1 MLGRRSTCDVDGGTR
16 YGARC
21 ALLARAS
28 RKHPLRI
35 AKGQTE
41 GIPSAA
47 TLLSCVGLSVFCTRK
62 CNSQGP
68 LLDLALTQSLTW
80 PPSALIDHFTRARGP
95 AVLREEM
102 YGTFGAHAFL
112 SPIRFREASTKVH
125 HPGCSGLP
133 VLTGI
138 LYPGG
143 PPRPAYPVSAVKA
156 RLGGGAASPGNV
168 YPTPGWVGGGVGC
181 LEEDPRVMSMVERDM
196 GLAALCSRE
205 HRGSILFV

>member
-1 MLGRRSTCDVDGGTR
+1 MPNWTLVRMSNWTGRVEELRDEHRRGARPHGHCDPKARPGALSPGSQWSPRGPPSGCWVPGRRSTCGVDGGTS

-112 SPIRFREASTKVH
+112 SPVVCIRDPPLALA
-125 HPGCSGLP
+125 GLP
-133 VLTGI
+133 
-138 LYPGG
+138 
-143 PPRPAYPVSAVKA
+143 A
-156 RLGGGAASPGNV
+156 
-168 YPTPGWVGGGVGC
+168 
-181 LEEDPRVMSMVERDM
+181 
-196 GLAALCSRE
+196 
-205 HRGSILFV
+205 

>member
-1 MLGRRSTCDVDGGTR
+1 MLGAWKKIHVRCRWWKRDVGL
-16 YGARC
+16 A
-21 ALLARAS
+21 ALCS
-28 RKHPLRI
+28 REHRGSVLRI

-112 SPIRFREASTKVH
+112 SPVVCIRDPPLALA
-125 HPGCSGLP
+125 GLP
-133 VLTGI
+133 
-138 LYPGG
+138 
-143 PPRPAYPVSAVKA
+143 A
-156 RLGGGAASPGNV
+156 
-168 YPTPGWVGGGVGC
+168 
-181 LEEDPRVMSMVERDM
+181 
-196 GLAALCSRE
+196 
-205 HRGSILFV
+205 

>member
-1 MLGRRSTCDVDGGTR
+1 MLGAWKKTPRVVSMVEREWGSLRS
-16 YGARC
+16 ARESIEE
-21 ALLARAS
+21 AS
-28 RKHPLRI
+28 FVI

-112 SPIRFREASTKVH
+112 SPVVCIRDPPLALA
-125 HPGCSGLP
+125 GLP
-133 VLTGI
+133 
-138 LYPGG
+138 
-143 PPRPAYPVSAVKA
+143 A
-156 RLGGGAASPGNV
+156 
-168 YPTPGWVGGGVGC
+168 
-181 LEEDPRVMSMVERDM
+181 
-196 GLAALCSRE
+196 
-205 HRGSILFV
+205 

>member
-1 MLGRRSTCDVDGGTR
+1 MVRPIGIRFREASTKVHHPGCSGLPVLTGILYPGGPPRPAYPISAVTTRLGGGAASPGSVYPTPGWVGGGVGCLEEDSACGVDGGTR

-28 RKHPLRI
+28 RKRPPYSQS
-35 AKGQTE
+35 QTE

-112 SPIRFREASTKVH
+112 SPVVCIRDPPLALA
-125 HPGCSGLP
+125 GLP
-133 VLTGI
+133 
-138 LYPGG
+138 
-143 PPRPAYPVSAVKA
+143 A
-156 RLGGGAASPGNV
+156 
-168 YPTPGWVGGGVGC
+168 
-181 LEEDPRVMSMVERDM
+181 
-196 GLAALCSRE
+196 
-205 HRGSILFV
+205 

>member
-1 MLGRRSTCDVDGGTR
+1 LRWHVGRWLGFIGRIMYVTCWSGCRTGRWSGCRTGQDVLKNCAMSTDEVRGHTGIVTSKPVPERCLRVRSSLHEGRRVGVGCLEEDSTCGVDGGN
-16 YGARC
+16 

-28 RKHPLRI
+28 RKHPSSQS
-35 AKGQTE
+35 QTE

-112 SPIRFREASTKVH
+112 SPVVCIRDPPLALA
-125 HPGCSGLP
+125 GLP
-133 VLTGI
+133 
-138 LYPGG
+138 
-143 PPRPAYPVSAVKA
+143 A
-156 RLGGGAASPGNV
+156 
-168 YPTPGWVGGGVGC
+168 
-181 LEEDPRVMSMVERDM
+181 
-196 GLAALCSRE
+196 
-205 HRGSILFV
+205 

>member
-1 MLGRRSTCDVDGGTR
+1 MGRPVPHIPSRPLRPGSEEVLHHLAMSTQHPGGWVGVLGAWKKTPRAVSMVETR

-112 SPIRFREASTKVH
+112 SPVVCIRDPPLALA
-125 HPGCSGLP
+125 GLP
-133 VLTGI
+133 
-138 LYPGG
+138 
-143 PPRPAYPVSAVKA
+143 A
-156 RLGGGAASPGNV
+156 
-168 YPTPGWVGGGVGC
+168 
-181 LEEDPRVMSMVERDM
+181 
-196 GLAALCSRE
+196 
-205 HRGSILFV
+205 

>member
-1 MLGRRSTCDVDGGTR
+1 LVRPIGIRFREASTKVHHPGCSGLPVLTGILYPGGPPRPAYPVSAVKARLRGGAASPGNVYPTPGWVGGGVGCSEEDPRAVSMVETR

-112 SPIRFREASTKVH
+112 SPVVCIRDPPLALA
-125 HPGCSGLP
+125 GLP
-133 VLTGI
+133 
-138 LYPGG
+138 
-143 PPRPAYPVSAVKA
+143 A
-156 RLGGGAASPGNV
+156 
-168 YPTPGWVGGGVGC
+168 
-181 LEEDPRVMSMVERDM
+181 
-196 GLAALCSRE
+196 
-205 HRGSILFV
+205 

>member
-1 MLGRRSTCDVDGGTR
+1 MVRPIGIRFREASTKVHHPGCSGLPVLTGILYPGGPPRPACPISAVTARLRLGFRDLESVYPTPGWVGGGVGCLEEDSTCGVDGGTR
-16 YGARC
+16 CGARC

-112 SPIRFREASTKVH
+112 SPVVCIRDPPLALA
-125 HPGCSGLP
+125 GLP
-133 VLTGI
+133 
-138 LYPGG
+138 
-143 PPRPAYPVSAVKA
+143 A
-156 RLGGGAASPGNV
+156 
-168 YPTPGWVGGGVGC
+168 
-181 LEEDPRVMSMVERDM
+181 
-196 GLAALCSRE
+196 
-205 HRGSILFV
+205 

>member
-1 MLGRRSTCDVDGGTR
+1 MYVTCWSGCRTGRWSGCRTGQDVLKNCATSTDEVRGHTGIVTSKPVPERCLRVRSSLHEGPPRPSGVGCLEEDPRAVSMVETS

-28 RKHPLRI
+28 RKRPPYSQS
-35 AKGQTE
+35 QTE

-112 SPIRFREASTKVH
+112 SPVVCIRDPPLALA
-125 HPGCSGLP
+125 GLP
-133 VLTGI
+133 
-138 LYPGG
+138 
-143 PPRPAYPVSAVKA
+143 A
-156 RLGGGAASPGNV
+156 
-168 YPTPGWVGGGVGC
+168 
-181 LEEDPRVMSMVERDM
+181 
-196 GLAALCSRE
+196 
-205 HRGSILFV
+205 

>member
-1 MLGRRSTCDVDGGTR
+1 MVSTRAAEWVL
-16 YGARC
+16 GARKKIHVRC
-21 ALLARAS
+21 RWWNEMWGSLRSARESIEEAS
-28 RKHPLRI
+28 SSI

-112 SPIRFREASTKVH
+112 SPVVCIRDPPLALA
-125 HPGCSGLP
+125 GLP
-133 VLTGI
+133 
-138 LYPGG
+138 
-143 PPRPAYPVSAVKA
+143 A
-156 RLGGGAASPGNV
+156 
-168 YPTPGWVGGGVGC
+168 
-181 LEEDPRVMSMVERDM
+181 
-196 GLAALCSRE
+196 
-205 HRGSILFV
+205 

>member
-1 MLGRRSTCDVDGGTR
+1 MGRPVPHIPSRPLLPGSDEGFVTWKCLPNTRVGGWGCWVLGRRSTCDVDGGTR

-28 RKHPLRI
+28 RKHPRV

-112 SPIRFREASTKVH
+112 SPVVCIRDPPLALA
-125 HPGCSGLP
+125 GLP
-133 VLTGI
+133 
-138 LYPGG
+138 
-143 PPRPAYPVSAVKA
+143 A
-156 RLGGGAASPGNV
+156 
-168 YPTPGWVGGGVGC
+168 
-181 LEEDPRVMSMVERDM
+181 
-196 GLAALCSRE
+196 
-205 HRGSILFV
+205 

>member
-1 MLGRRSTCDVDGGTR
+1 MGRPVPHIPPRPLRPGSEEVLPRLEAPTQHPGGWVGVLGAWKKTPRAVSMVETS

-28 RKHPLRI
+28 RKRPPYSQS
-35 AKGQTE
+35 QTE

-112 SPIRFREASTKVH
+112 SPVVCIRDPPLALA
-125 HPGCSGLP
+125 GLP
-133 VLTGI
+133 
-138 LYPGG
+138 
-143 PPRPAYPVSAVKA
+143 A
-156 RLGGGAASPGNV
+156 
-168 YPTPGWVGGGVGC
+168 
-181 LEEDPRVMSMVERDM
+181 
-196 GLAALCSRE
+196 
-205 HRGSILFV
+205 

>member
-1 MLGRRSTCDVDGGTR
+1 MVRPIGIRFREASTKVHHPGCSGLPVLTGILYPGGPPRPAYPISAVTARLRRGFRDLEMPTQHPGGWVGVLGAWKKTPRVVSMVETR

-112 SPIRFREASTKVH
+112 SPVVCIRDPPLALA
-125 HPGCSGLP
+125 GLP
-133 VLTGI
+133 
-138 LYPGG
+138 
-143 PPRPAYPVSAVKA
+143 A
-156 RLGGGAASPGNV
+156 
-168 YPTPGWVGGGVGC
+168 
-181 LEEDPRVMSMVERDM
+181 
-196 GLAALCSRE
+196 
-205 HRGSILFV
+205 

>member
-1 MLGRRSTCDVDGGTR
+1 MVRPIGIRFREASTKVHHPGCSGLPVLTGILYPGGPPRPAYPISAVTARPRRVGWCFTWKCLPNTRVGGWGCWVLGRRLHVWCRWWNES
-16 YGARC
+16 GARC

-112 SPIRFREASTKVH
+112 SPVVCIRDPPLALA
-125 HPGCSGLP
+125 GLP
-133 VLTGI
+133 
-138 LYPGG
+138 
-143 PPRPAYPVSAVKA
+143 A
-156 RLGGGAASPGNV
+156 
-168 YPTPGWVGGGVGC
+168 
-181 LEEDPRVMSMVERDM
+181 
-196 GLAALCSRE
+196 
-205 HRGSILFV
+205 

>member
-1 MLGRRSTCDVDGGTR
+1 MSTDEVRGHTGIVTPKPVPERCLRVRSGLHEGPPRCWVLGRRSTCGVDGGTR
-16 YGARC
+16 CGARC

-112 SPIRFREASTKVH
+112 SPVVCIRDPPLALA
-125 HPGCSGLP
+125 GLP
-133 VLTGI
+133 
-138 LYPGG
+138 
-143 PPRPAYPVSAVKA
+143 A
-156 RLGGGAASPGNV
+156 
-168 YPTPGWVGGGVGC
+168 
-181 LEEDPRVMSMVERDM
+181 
-196 GLAALCSRE
+196 
-205 HRGSILFV
+205 

>member
-1 MLGRRSTCDVDGGTR
+1 MGRPVPHIPSRPLRPGSEEVLPRLAAPTQHPGGWVGVLGAWKKTPRAVSMVETR
-16 YGARC
+16 CGARC

-112 SPIRFREASTKVH
+112 SPVVCIRDPPLALA
-125 HPGCSGLP
+125 GLP
-133 VLTGI
+133 
-138 LYPGG
+138 
-143 PPRPAYPVSAVKA
+143 A
-156 RLGGGAASPGNV
+156 
-168 YPTPGWVGGGVGC
+168 
-181 LEEDPRVMSMVERDM
+181 
-196 GLAALCSRE
+196 
-205 HRGSILFV
+205 